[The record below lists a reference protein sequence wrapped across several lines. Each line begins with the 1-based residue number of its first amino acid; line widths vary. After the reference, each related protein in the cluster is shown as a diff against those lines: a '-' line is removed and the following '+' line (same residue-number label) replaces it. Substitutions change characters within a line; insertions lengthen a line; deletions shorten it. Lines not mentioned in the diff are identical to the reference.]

1 VWARFSGVGGDI
13 SFFSDM
19 VDTKSRCAL
28 RDIREIFADLMFQQQ
43 KLAGIDQTLDD
54 ATKAVRTFC
63 HYRQAD
69 LTT

>member
-1 VWARFSGVGGDI
+1 
-13 SFFSDM
+13 M

-28 RDIREIFADLMFQQQ
+28 RDIREIFADLTFQQQ